1 MKLNRRNQKSFYDI
15 DLKTKIAGQHILWEI
30 EKIISFSSL
39 IYRLKDL
46 ESRLGRKG
54 YGAEV
59 GLRCMYLQF
68 HYDLSDRQLEERLN
82 FDLAFKWFCGFT
94 AFEETPDHSY
104 FCRFRKLVGTKRIGK
119 IFKTIVN
126 RSKKAGILRSIFH
139 FVDATAIISKN
150 TTWSERDKALK
161 EGEEALNNTNI
172 EKYSADK
179 DARCGCKG
187 KSKFW
192 FGYKGHAGMDMSSN
206 VIESIA
212 ATPAN
217 ISDQDGFQHICPKD
231 GQMTF
236 GDKSYCLKP
245 AQLAMKAKGAISA
258 AILKHNMK
266 AKNKDLDR
274 WRSAVRAPHEG
285 TFSKCEKRAR
295 YRGLAKVQFQLFM
308 DAIVWNVKRLV
319 QINPPPLIA
328 GA

>member
-1 MKLNRRNQKSFYDI
+1 MSFYDI

-39 IYRLKDL
+39 IYHLKDL

-54 YGAEV
+54 YGA
-59 GLRCMYLQF
+59 
-68 HYDLSDRQLEERLN
+68 
-82 FDLAFKWFCGFT
+82 
-94 AFEETPDHSY
+94 EETPDHSY

-126 RSKKAGILRSIFH
+126 RSKKAGILRSVFH

-150 TTWSERDKALK
+150 TTWSQRDKALK

-179 DARCGCKG
+179 DARFGCKG
-187 KSKFW
+187 KQKVL
-192 FGYKGHAGMDMSSN
+192 FGYKGHAGMDKSSN
-206 VIESIA
+206 LIESIA
-212 ATPAN
+212 VTPAN
-217 ISDQDGFQHICPKD
+217 VSDQDGFQHICPKD

-258 AILKHNMK
+258 AILQQPRIWILIGFK
-266 AKNKDLDR
+266 
-274 WRSAVRAPHEG
+274 
-285 TFSKCEKRAR
+285 
-295 YRGLAKVQFQLFM
+295 
-308 DAIVWNVKRLV
+308 LV
-319 QINPPPLIA
+319 
-328 GA
+328 